1 MHRFSQSSPSSPLAS
16 ETRDRVSHKKGS
28 GMHRGSHV
36 FGRAIALLLLTS
48 SLTIAQ
54 ESDSAIDGALKSVAD
69 RRDVTWQMAQKIWLA
84 AEPGYQETVS
94 SALLADAA
102 EAAGLKVTREVAE
115 IPTAF
120 TAEFG
125 SGKPVIGILGEFDAL
140 PGLSQQALPEP
151 LSRDDGNSFGH
162 GCGHHLF
169 GSASL
174 SATIAIAEQIKAGTI
189 NGTVRFYG
197 CPAEEGGSAKV
208 FMVEAGLFKDCDA
221 VMHWHPSSKT
231 SAGDRSSLAR
241 VAVKFQFRG
250 RTAHAAGSPE
260 QGRSALDAVEL
271 TNHAAE
277 LMREHT
283 PEATRIHHVITSGGD
298 APNVVPAF
306 AEVYYYIRHPEAK
319 FLKPLYSRL
328 ELCAKAGALA
338 TETELTIRYE
348 GGIREILP
356 NQTLSNMARRR
367 LAELNDLSY
376 NEEERLF
383 AARLQ
388 QHLSEPV
395 SLESLSRVE
404 DVDGTIGKGSTDV
417 GDISWV
423 VPTTGFSTSC
433 WVPGTPAHSWQAVAA
448 GGTSIGEKGMHLA
461 ARVLATTA
469 IDMFRSPEMLQQAKE
484 EFDKRLGHQV
494 YESLM
499 QPNQK
504 PPLDYRNPPKS

>member
-1 MHRFSQSSPSSPLAS
+1 MTLNRILLSTAMLIVSSSAMSQDVATEDP
-16 ETRDRVSHKKGS
+16 V
-28 GMHRGSHV
+28 
-36 FGRAIALLLLTS
+36 
-48 SLTIAQ
+48 
-54 ESDSAIDGALKSVAD
+54 IDAVVRSITQ
-69 RRDVTWQMAQKIWLA
+69 RRDTTWQMAQKIWLA
-84 AEPGYQETVS
+84 AEPGYQEVAS

-102 EAAGLKVTREVAE
+102 EAAGLKVTRGVAE
-115 IPTAF
+115 IPTTF
-120 TAEFG
+120 IAEFG

-140 PGLSQQALPEP
+140 PGLSQQAEPEP
-151 LSRDDGNSFGH
+151 LARDDNNSYGH

-169 GSASL
+169 GTASL
-174 SATIAIAEQIKAGTI
+174 SAAIAVAEQIKAGTI
-189 NGTVRFYG
+189 SGTVRYYG

-208 FMVEAGLFKDCDA
+208 FMVQAGLFKDCDA
-221 VMHWHPSSKT
+221 VLHWHPSSKT

-277 LMREHT
+277 LLREHT

-306 AEVYYYIRHPEAK
+306 AEVYYYIRHPEAR

-338 TETELTIRYE
+338 TETELTVRYE

-367 LAELNDLSY
+367 LGDLNDIQYS
-376 NEEERLF
+376 EDEQKF

-388 QHLSEPV
+388 QHLTEPQPLDSV
-395 SLESLSRVE
+395 QRVE

-423 VPTTGFSTSC
+423 VPTTGFTTAC
-433 WVPGTPAHSWQAVAA
+433 WVPGTPAHSWQAVAC
-448 GGTSIGEKGMHLA
+448 GGTTIGEKGLHLA
-461 ARVLATTA
+461 ARTLAATA
-469 IDMFRSPEMLQQAKE
+469 VDMYRSPELLQQAAE
-484 EFDKRLGHQV
+484 EFKKRTGIEK

-499 QPNQK
+499 QPGQK

>member
-1 MHRFSQSSPSSPLAS
+1 MGLFIHLAMALFSGNTLP
-16 ETRDRVSHKKGS
+16 
-28 GMHRGSHV
+28 
-36 FGRAIALLLLTS
+36 
-48 SLTIAQ
+48 AQ
-54 ESDSAIDGALKSVAD
+54 EDAVTDAVVKSVVA
-69 RRDVTWQMAQKIWLA
+69 RRESTWQMAQKIWLA
-84 AEPGYQETVS
+84 AEPGYQETTS

-102 EAAGLKVTREVAE
+102 EAAGLKVTRGVAE
-115 IPTAF
+115 MPTAF
-120 TAEFG
+120 VAEFG
-125 SGKPVIGILGEFDAL
+125 SGKPVIAILGEFDAL
-140 PGLSQQALPEP
+140 PGLSQQAQPEP
-151 LSRDDGNSFGH
+151 LPRDDGNSYGH

-169 GSASL
+169 GTASL
-174 SATIAIAEQIKAGTI
+174 SATIAVAEQIQAGTI
-189 NGTVRFYG
+189 QGTVRYFG

-208 FMVEAGLFKDCDA
+208 FLVQAGLFKDVDA
-221 VMHWHPSSKT
+221 VLHWHPSSKT

-306 AEVYYYIRHPEAK
+306 AEVYYYIRHPEAR
-319 FLKPLYSRL
+319 FLKPLYARL

-356 NQTLSNMARRR
+356 NQTLTSVARKR
-367 LAELNDLSY
+367 LQQLNDLSY
-376 NEEERLF
+376 SEEERQF

-388 QHLSEPV
+388 QHLSEPQP
-395 SLESLSRVE
+395 LETLSRLE
-404 DVDGTIGKGSTDV
+404 NVDGTIGKGSTDV

-423 VPTTGFSTSC
+423 VPTTGFTTAC

-448 GGTSIGEKGMHLA
+448 GGTTIGEKGLHLA
-461 ARVLATTA
+461 ARTLATSA
-469 IDMFRSPEMLQQAKE
+469 VDLFRSPDVLLQAAE
-484 EFDKRLGHQV
+484 EFRKRRGNTE

-499 QPNQK
+499 QPGQK
-504 PPLDYRNPPKS
+504 PPLDYRNPPRS

>member
-1 MHRFSQSSPSSPLAS
+1 
-16 ETRDRVSHKKGS
+16 
-28 GMHRGSHV
+28 
-36 FGRAIALLLLTS
+36 
-48 SLTIAQ
+48 
-54 ESDSAIDGALKSVAD
+54 
-69 RRDVTWQMAQKIWLA
+69 
-84 AEPGYQETVS
+84 
-94 SALLADAA
+94 
-102 EAAGLKVTREVAE
+102 
-115 IPTAF
+115 
-120 TAEFG
+120 
-125 SGKPVIGILGEFDAL
+125 
-140 PGLSQQALPEP
+140 
-151 LSRDDGNSFGH
+151 
-162 GCGHHLF
+162 
-169 GSASL
+169 
-174 SATIAIAEQIKAGTI
+174 
-189 NGTVRFYG
+189 
-197 CPAEEGGSAKV
+197 
-208 FMVEAGLFKDCDA
+208 MVEAGLFKDCDA

-283 PEATRIHHVITSGGD
+283 PEETRIHHVITSGGD

-376 NEEERLF
+376 NEEEQQF

-395 SLESLSRVE
+395 SLEAVSRVE

-461 ARVLATTA
+461 ARVLAATA
-469 IDMFRSPEMLQQAKE
+469 IDMFRSPELLQQAKE
-484 EFDKRLGHQV
+484 EFQKRLGNQK

-504 PPLDYRNPPKS
+504 PPLDYRNAPKS

>member
-1 MHRFSQSSPSSPLAS
+1 MHKFPQSSPSSALAS
-16 ETRDRVSHKKGS
+16 ETRNGVSQKTSS
-28 GMHRGSHV
+28 GMQWDSRILGV
-36 FGRAIALLLLTS
+36 AIALLLLTS

-54 ESDSAIDGALKSVAD
+54 ESDAAIEGALKSVAD
-69 RRDVTWQMAQKIWLA
+69 RRDVTWQIAQKIWLA

-102 EAAGLKVTREVAE
+102 EAAGLKVTRGVAE

-120 TAEFG
+120 MAEFG
-125 SGKPVIGILGEFDAL
+125 SGKPVIGLLGEFDAL
-140 PGLSQQALPEP
+140 PGLSQQAVPEP

-283 PEATRIHHVITSGGD
+283 PEATRIHHVITSGGT
-298 APNVVPAF
+298 PWHN
-306 AEVYYYIRHPEAK
+306 
-319 FLKPLYSRL
+319 
-328 ELCAKAGALA
+328 
-338 TETELTIRYE
+338 
-348 GGIREILP
+348 
-356 NQTLSNMARRR
+356 
-367 LAELNDLSY
+367 
-376 NEEERLF
+376 
-383 AARLQ
+383 AA
-388 QHLSEPV
+388 
-395 SLESLSRVE
+395 SRVCTWRTAGHPNAAFLVVTE
-404 DVDGTIGKGSTDV
+404 EV
-417 GDISWV
+417 GEIFICHILLLRFVRGLCHCLRISRFFIIRFLNQSE
-423 VPTTGFSTSC
+423 G
-433 WVPGTPAHSWQAVAA
+433 
-448 GGTSIGEKGMHLA
+448 
-461 ARVLATTA
+461 
-469 IDMFRSPEMLQQAKE
+469 
-484 EFDKRLGHQV
+484 DK
-494 YESLM
+494 S
-499 QPNQK
+499 
-504 PPLDYRNPPKS
+504 